1 MSRKVGKKESAP
13 HSGETDSAN
22 RLKTYGSL
30 FGDLIGENA
39 FTIKETHTFNPG
51 QTIYHQGEPCDTV
64 MFLLDGTVAL
74 HHAMTPDASSLLGLR
89 EPGQLL
95 GLDGVIES
103 HAHQT
108 SAIALSTCR
117 ICCIGIEFFNARLD
131 SQPELSR
138 SILKHMGKDLHD
150 ATEARVQG
158 VHLHVMARLAHLLLR
173 LRDRHGKGDKHGKI
187 VITIPMSRQDMASA
201 IGTRPESLSRAI
213 RELEK
218 KGVAQFSGKRVVIH
232 DLDDLLDAS
241 EN

>member
-51 QTIYHQGEPCDTV
+51 QTIYQQGEPCDTV

-103 HAHQT
+103 HTHKT
-108 SAIALSTCR
+108 SAVALSTCR
-117 ICCIGIEFFNARLD
+117 ICCIGIELFNARLD
-131 SQPELSR
+131 SRPELIR
-138 SILKHMGKDLHD
+138 TILKHMGKDLHD

-173 LRDRHGKGDKHGKI
+173 LRDRHGKGDKHGNI
-187 VITIPMSRQDMASA
+187 VITIPMSRRDMASA

-218 KGVAQFSGKRVVIH
+218 NGVAQFSGKQVIIN